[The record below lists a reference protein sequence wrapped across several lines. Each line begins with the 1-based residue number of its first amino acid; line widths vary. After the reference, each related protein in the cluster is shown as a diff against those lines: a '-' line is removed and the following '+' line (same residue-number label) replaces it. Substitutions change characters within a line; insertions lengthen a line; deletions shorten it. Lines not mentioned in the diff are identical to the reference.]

1 MTTRSTPTHPRG
13 RSGAHRVGPRRER
26 AEVQGAAVQ
35 PLICVIEIPQGSRNK
50 YEYDPELGG
59 IKLDRFISASA
70 VFPTVGYVPE
80 TLAPDGD
87 PLDVLVCVSE
97 PTFPGCIVASKPIG
111 VFKMVDEKGPDDH
124 LLCVPCADPG
134 WNTLEQIDEMPLLLR
149 REISHFFAI
158 YKDLDEGR
166 CSEVKGWGTREEAL
180 RMVAQAQERFRRQ

>member
-1 MTTRSTPTHPRG
+1 M
-13 RSGAHRVGPRRER
+13 PRRKADARPGPSSGDEAQTDQ
-26 AEVQGAAVQ
+26 AEAQVPAVE
-35 PLICVIEIPQGSRNK
+35 PLICVIEIPQGCRNK
-50 YEYDPELGG
+50 YEYDPALGG

-70 VFPTVGYVPE
+70 VFPTDYGYVPD

-97 PTFPGCIVASKPIG
+97 PTFPGCLVACKPIG

-134 WNTLEQIDEMPLLLR
+134 WNTLEHIDQLPTLLR

-166 CSEVKGWGTREEAL
+166 RSEVKGWDGPEEAL
-180 RMVAQAQERFRRQ
+180 RLIAEAQERLGRRSR